1 MENRKRF
8 LGGVALAALMGLAA
22 LPALARENYAL
33 LIGANEYANLDP
45 QYWLKG
51 PSNDVKLVA
60 SYLKTAAPVP
70 FAAQNVAVLS
80 DGIEGAARPT
90 LGAIRTAFSD
100 LTAKVQPGDFVYLH
114 FSGHGT
120 QAPALNPEDELD
132 GLDEM
137 FLPVDIGPWTDTTG
151 TVENGL
157 IDDEIGLMLDGLRA
171 KGADVWVVFDAC
183 HSGTATRAAPSG
195 DEEVRTRQLS
205 PEALGVPSA
214 AMDAALEAAQTRAM
228 PAATPPA
235 SPRDHA
241 AAPVPVPVA
250 SAGNGG
256 SLVAFF
262 AAQTDEVTPEKR
274 LPKGNPDRVPQGVFT
289 YALFE
294 TLAEF
299 PQASYAQIG
308 QEVLRKYS
316 VNNLARST
324 PMFEGD
330 LDRVVF
336 SGQAGPRVAQ
346 WPATQTDAGMTV
358 PAGSLH
364 GLREGS
370 VLAVLAS
377 AADVTDAAL
386 GYVQLTSVDTF
397 NATATPVAHA
407 GKTLPESLPD
417 GLTLR
422 KLSADLDFT
431 LTVALPESGTAPAA
445 ALAAAMAVLQK
456 ESGPRLVF
464 VPAGDAAD
472 LRLAT
477 LPDSLRPDALWVLP
491 STGLVGDLA
500 TTPSVSTGDKDAD
513 TLGITLAQTLVQMA
527 KAINLM
533 KLGAAVDA
541 GDLKVE
547 VGLMTRTKQ
556 DKTLHALPT
565 AQVPRLIPDDEVHVE
580 AVNEND
586 FPVDLNVLYVGSDY
600 SITHMF
606 AGRLQP
612 GDRLKQGLLRITD
625 EAFGRD
631 RIVMVMTPAQPQT
644 AVENLGFLAQD
655 AVEVTRAAGQS
666 GRKGLNA
673 ALFEAGF
680 GETTRA
686 AAALVDEEA
695 DAGRAPMMLQFDLDT
710 VPAN

>member
-1 MENRKRF
+1 MILKKSY
-8 LGGVALAALMGLAA
+8 LIGVAAAALMGLSTTAF
-22 LPALARENYAL
+22 ARENYAL
-33 LIGANEYANLDP
+33 LIGANDYASLAP

-60 SYLKTAAPVP
+60 TYLKTAAPVP
-70 FAAQNVAVLS
+70 FEAQNVAILS
-80 DGIEGAARPT
+80 DGVEGATRPT
-90 LGAIRTAFSD
+90 LGAIRTAFAD

-137 FLPVDIGPWTDTTG
+137 FLPVDIGPWSDTTG
-151 TVENGL
+151 TVENAL
-157 IDDEIGLMLDGLRA
+157 VDDEIGQMLDGLRA

-183 HSGTATRAAPSG
+183 HSGTATRSAPSG
-195 DEEVRTRQLS
+195 DEEVRTRQLA
-205 PEALGVPSA
+205 PEALGVPA
-214 AMDAALEAAQTRAM
+214 AEMDAAQTRAM
-228 PAATPPA
+228 PPA
-235 SPRDHA
+235 NPRDQA
-241 AAPVPVPVA
+241 QAPVT
-250 SAGNGG
+250 SSGKGG

-274 LPKGNPDRVPQGVFT
+274 LPKGKPDRVAQGVFT
-289 YALFE
+289 YALME

-316 VNNLARST
+316 VENLAQST

-330 LDRVVF
+330 LDHIVF
-336 SGQAGPRVAQ
+336 SGEAGPRVAQ
-346 WPATQTDAGMTV
+346 WPATKTDAGLTLT
-358 PAGSLH
+358 AGTLH
-364 GLREGS
+364 GLRDGAI
-370 VLAVLAS
+370 LAVLVS
-377 AADVTDAAL
+377 AADKIEAAL
-386 GYVQLTSVDTF
+386 GYVKVTSVDTF
-397 NATATPVAHA
+397 TATATPVEYS
-407 GKTLPESLPD
+407 GKMLPQTLPA

-422 KLSADLDFT
+422 KISSDIDFT
-431 LTVALPESGTAPAA
+431 LTVALPESGSAPAA
-445 ALAAAMAVLQK
+445 ALAAAMDQLKV
-456 ESGPRLVF
+456 ESGPRLIF
-464 VPAGDAAD
+464 VPVGEEAD
-472 LRLAT
+472 LRLAV
-477 LPDSLRPDALWVLP
+477 LPDSPRPDALWVLP
-491 STGLVGDLA
+491 ATGLSGDLA
-500 TTPSVSTGDKDAD
+500 ATPSVSTGDKDAA
-513 TLGITLAQTLVQMA
+513 TLGTVLADTLVQMA

-556 DKTLHALPT
+556 DKTLHPLPSSG
-565 AQVPRLIPDDEVHVE
+565 VPRLIPDDEVHVE
-580 AVNEND
+580 AVNDND

-606 AGRLQP
+606 AGRMQP

-625 EAFGRD
+625 AAYGRD

-655 AVEVTRAAGQS
+655 AVETTRDASQPARQ
-666 GRKGLNA
+666 GLTA

-680 GETTRA
+680 GQTTRA
-686 AAALVDEEA
+686 AAPLVEE
-695 DAGRAPMMLQFDLDT
+695 DAAGPAPMMLQFELDT
-710 VPAN
+710 VPAL

>member
-1 MENRKRF
+1 MNLKKSY
-8 LGGVALAALMGLAA
+8 LISAAAAALMGLS
-22 LPALARENYAL
+22 LPAFARENYAL
-33 LIGANEYANLDP
+33 LIGANDYASLAP

-60 SYLKTAAPVP
+60 TYLKTAAPVP
-70 FAAQNVAVLS
+70 FEAQNVAILS
-80 DGIEGAARPT
+80 DGVEGAIRPT
-90 LGAIRTAFSD
+90 LGAIRTAFAD

-137 FLPVDIGPWTDTTG
+137 FLPVDIGPWSDTTG

-157 IDDEIGLMLDGLRA
+157 VDDEIGQMLDGLRA

-183 HSGTATRAAPSG
+183 HSGTATRSAPSG
-195 DEEVRTRQLS
+195 DEEVRTRQLA
-205 PEALGVPSA
+205 PEALGVPA
-214 AMDAALEAAQTRAM
+214 AEMDAAQTRAV
-228 PAATPPA
+228 PPA
-235 SPRDHA
+235 NPRDQA
-241 AAPVPVPVA
+241 QAPVT
-250 SAGNGG
+250 SSGKGG

-274 LPKGNPDRVPQGVFT
+274 LPKGKPDRVAQGVFT
-289 YALFE
+289 YALME

-316 VNNLARST
+316 VENLAQST

-330 LDRVVF
+330 LDHIVF
-336 SGQAGPRVAQ
+336 SGEAGPRVAQ
-346 WPATQTDAGMTV
+346 WPATQTDAGLTLA
-358 PAGSLH
+358 AGTLH
-364 GLREGS
+364 GLRDGAI
-370 VLAVLAS
+370 LAVLVS
-377 AADVTDAAL
+377 AADKIEAAL
-386 GYVQLTSVDTF
+386 GYVKVTSVDTF
-397 NATATPVAHA
+397 TATVTPIEYS
-407 GKTLPESLPD
+407 GKMLPQALPA

-422 KLSADLDFT
+422 KVSSDIDFT
-431 LTVALPESGTAPAA
+431 LTVALPEAGSSPAT
-445 ALAAAMAVLQK
+445 ALAAAMDQLKV
-456 ESGPRLVF
+456 ESGPRLIF
-464 VPAGDAAD
+464 VPAGDEAD
-472 LRLAT
+472 LRLAV
-477 LPDSLRPDALWVLP
+477 LPDSPRPDALWVLP
-491 STGLVGDLA
+491 ATGLSGNLA
-500 TTPSVSTGDKDAD
+500 TTPSVSTGDKDAA
-513 TLGITLAQTLVQMA
+513 TLGTVLADTLVQMA

-556 DKTLHALPT
+556 DKTLHPLPSSG
-565 AQVPRLIPDDEVHVE
+565 VPRLIPDDEVHVE
-580 AVNEND
+580 AVNDND

-606 AGRLQP
+606 AGRMQP

-625 EAFGRD
+625 AAYGRD

-655 AVEVTRAAGQS
+655 AVETTRDASQPA
-666 GRKGLNA
+666 RKGLTA

-680 GETTRA
+680 GQTTRA
-686 AAALVDEEA
+686 AAPLVEE
-695 DAGRAPMMLQFDLDT
+695 DASGPAPMMLQFELDT
-710 VPAN
+710 VPAL